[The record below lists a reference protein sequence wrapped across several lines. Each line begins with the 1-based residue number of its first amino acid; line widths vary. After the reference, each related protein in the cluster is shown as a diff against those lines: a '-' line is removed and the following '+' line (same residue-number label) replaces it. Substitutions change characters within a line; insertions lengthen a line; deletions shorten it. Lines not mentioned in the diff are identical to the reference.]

1 MDYQLDPS
9 KVKAAGDSSWS
20 MSVRPGHRS
29 GVAALWVLT

>member
-9 KVKAAGDSSWS
+9 KVKAAGDGWA